1 MRTKKTQDDYKEVNG
16 KEFKKALDF
25 IVKEKGIDEDVVI
38 EAMQTA
44 LSTAFRK
51 NEKADYTSRVLID
64 RNTGDI
70 KVFKVTTIVDDY
82 NDDDDEIDPET
93 GEVKVAHDYLNEMTI
108 SDAKEINK
116 DYQIGDEILEEVTP
130 HDFGRVAISVAKQ
143 VVLQKIREAEREKI
157 MSEFEDK
164 EDELMVGFLAMEDA
178 KNYYVDLGK
187 ARGILSKNELIPGEK
202 LNMGDS
208 IKVYI
213 TKIESTPKGPLIL
226 VSRKNYGFVKRLFE
240 HEIPEFAD
248 GTLELRGVA
257 REAGVRSKVAI
268 ASTNPK
274 VDPIGSCIGEK
285 GRRIANIITEL
296 NGEKVD
302 LIAYSTDPEEF
313 IANALSPAKNLNV
326 SITDEKK
333 KEALVIADDEN
344 LSLAIGKKGINIKL
358 ASKLTKYT
366 INIKTLADINKQ
378 LNA

>member
-1 MRTKKTQDDYKEVNG
+1 MRTKKVEDVEKA
-16 KEFKKALDF
+16 KSIEFKKALDF
-25 IVKEKGIDEDVVI
+25 IVSEKGIDEDVVV

-44 LSTAFRK
+44 LSTAFKK
-51 NEKADYTSRVLID
+51 NEKADYASRVLID
-64 RNTGDI
+64 RNTGEI
-70 KVFKVTTIVDDY
+70 KVFKVTTIVEDY
-82 NDDDDEIDPET
+82 NDDDDDIDEET
-93 GEVKVAHDYLNEMTI
+93 GEVKVEHDYLNELQI
-108 SDAKEINK
+108 SEAKEINL
-116 DYQIGDEILEEVTP
+116 DYQVGDEILEEVTP
-130 HDFGRVAISVAKQ
+130 KDFGRVAISVAKQ

-164 EDELMVGFLAMEDA
+164 EDELMIGFLAMEDA

-213 TKIESTPKGPLIL
+213 TKIEATPKGPLIL

-257 REAGVRSKVAI
+257 REAGVRSKVCV

-274 VDPIGSCIGEK
+274 VDPIGSCIGER
-285 GRRIANIITEL
+285 GRRIANIINEL
-296 NGEKVD
+296 GGEKVD
-302 LIAYSTDPEEF
+302 LIAYSEDAEEF

-326 SITDEKK
+326 SVTDEKK

-366 INIKTLADINKQ
+366 INIKTLSDINAQINK
-378 LNA
+378 

>member
-1 MRTKKTQDDYKEVNG
+1 MRTKKTKVDSKEVNG
-16 KEFKKALDF
+16 KEFLAALEF
-25 IVKEKGIDEDVVI
+25 IKKEKGIDEDTI
-38 EAMQTA
+38 LEAMQTA

-51 NEKADYTSRVLID
+51 NEKADYTSRVIID

-82 NDDDDEIDPET
+82 KDDDDEIDPET
-93 GEVKVAHDYLNEMTI
+93 GEVKVKHDYLNEMTI

-164 EDELMVGFLAMEDA
+164 EDELMVGFLAMEDV

-187 ARGILSKNELIPGEK
+187 ARGILPKSELIPGEK
-202 LNMGDS
+202 LTMGDS

-285 GRRIANIITEL
+285 GRRIANIINEL
-296 NGEKVD
+296 GGEKVD
-302 LIAYSTDPEEF
+302 LIAYSEDAEEF

-358 ASKLTKYT
+358 ASRLTKYT

-378 LNA
+378 INE

>member
-1 MRTKKTQDDYKEVNG
+1 MRTKKAKVDSKEVNG
-16 KEFKKALDF
+16 KEFKAALDY
-25 IVKEKGIDEDVVI
+25 IVKEKGIDEDTVI

-51 NEKADYTSRVLID
+51 NEKADYASRVIID
-64 RNTGDI
+64 RETGDI

-82 NDDDDEIDPET
+82 NEDDDEIDPET
-93 GEVKVAHDYLNEMTI
+93 GEVKVKHDYLNEMTI
-108 SDAKEINK
+108 SDAHEINK
-116 DYQIGDEILEEVTP
+116 DYQVGDEILEEVTP

-164 EDELMVGFLAMEDA
+164 EDELMVGFLAMEDVR
-178 KNYYVDLGK
+178 NYYVDLGK
-187 ARGILSKNELIPGEK
+187 ARGILPKSELIPGEK
-202 LNMGDS
+202 LTMGDS

-226 VSRKNYGFVKRLFE
+226 VSRKNNGFVKRLFE

-268 ASTNPK
+268 ASTNPH

-285 GRRIANIITEL
+285 GRRIANIINEL
-296 NGEKVD
+296 GGEKVD
-302 LIAYSTDPEEF
+302 LIAYSVDPEEF

-358 ASKLTKYT
+358 ASRLTKYT

-378 LNA
+378 LNS

>member
-1 MRTKKTQDDYKEVNG
+1 MRTKKVSEDPSVASG

-25 IVKEKGIDEDVVI
+25 IVTEKGIEEDVVI
-38 EAMQTA
+38 EAMQSA

-51 NEKADYTSRVLID
+51 NEKADYNSRVLID
-64 RNTGDI
+64 RNTGEI
-70 KVFKVTTIVDDY
+70 KVFKVTTIVDNY

-93 GEVKVAHDYLNEMTI
+93 GEVKVVHDYLNEMTI
-108 SDAKEINK
+108 DDAKAINS

-130 HDFGRVAISVAKQ
+130 KDFGRVAISVAKQ
-143 VVLQKIREAEREKI
+143 VVLQKIREAEREKV
-157 MSEFEDK
+157 MAEFEDK
-164 EDELMVGFLAMEDA
+164 EDELMIGFLAMEDV

-187 ARGILSKNELIPGEK
+187 ARGILSKSELIPGEK
-202 LNMGDS
+202 LTMGDS

-240 HEIPEFAD
+240 HEIPEFSD

-257 REAGVRSKVAI
+257 REAGVRSKVAV

-285 GRRIANIITEL
+285 GRRIANIINEL
-296 NGEKVD
+296 GGEKVD
-302 LIAYSTDPEEF
+302 LIAYSEDTEEF

-344 LSLAIGKKGINIKL
+344 LSLAIGKRGINIKL

-366 INIKTLADINKQ
+366 INIKTLADINEQINK
-378 LNA
+378 